1 MVSNNIAVDS
11 LIANEFAVELNGE
24 RIQGVL
30 SVENLVTYKLD
41 DDSNRVK
48 VPFEVAKMVQ
58 RDGNAP
64 FNKWLRETSAKRNT
78 PELPR
83 RDVTIVAVDD
93 GVETR
98 RWKASNA
105 WIAEVRYSAFDSA
118 SFEMVAEVFVIMYDD
133 IEETWPATENL
144 DPVS

>member
-1 MVSNNIAVDS
+1 MVSNSIAVDS

-30 SVENLVTYKLD
+30 SVENLCTYKLD
-41 DDSNRVK
+41 ADGNRVK
-48 VPFEVAKMVQ
+48 EPFEVAKMVQ

-64 FNKWLRETSAKRNT
+64 FNKWLRETVDKRNT

-83 RDVTIVAVDD
+83 RDVTIVAIDD
-93 GVETR
+93 GTETR
-98 RWKASNA
+98 RWTARSA
-105 WIAEVRYSAFDSA
+105 WIREVRYSAFDSA

-133 IEETWPATENL
+133 IEESWPATQNL
-144 DPVS
+144 ESVG